1 MTTHL
6 RKHKMKKI
14 VLIVISVLCELSY
27 SQEFEI
33 GPMFNY
39 ERTSFNIPDDS
50 FIIVGEF
57 GGEGSRTTGYE
68 SNFSFGIFSQLFLEE
83 RIAIAGELFYTKTT
97 STELQDIEFTSINF
111 IPYAS
116 LSLIRNGELYLN
128 LGAGIAYMVK
138 TPQFENEELNNKTK
152 KIDFPI
158 KLGVN
163 YRFPK
168 FIIIDV
174 GIHSPFSRIVED
186 ELLRTAYYMGIKI
199 PLNQILINK

>member
-1 MTTHL
+1 
-6 RKHKMKKI
+6 MKKFVFI
-14 VLIVISVLCELSY
+14 ILLFFCGLSY

-50 FIIVGEF
+50 FIIIGDF

-83 RIAIAGELFYTKTT
+83 RIAIAGELFFSKTT
-97 STELQDIEFTSINF
+97 STELRDIEFTSINF

-138 TPQFENEELNNKTK
+138 TPDFENEDLNNKTK

-168 FIIIDV
+168 FVIIDV

-186 ELLRTAYYMGIKI
+186 ELLRTAYYIGLKI
-199 PLNQILINK
+199 PLNQIVKQ